1 MATKEAHRA
10 YKFRFYP
17 TKEQENNLI
26 QTWGCVRVVYN
37 KALEM
42 RTNAWYECQEKIGY
56 AETSSALT
64 EWKKTEELSFLKEV
78 AAVPLQQALRNLQS
92 AFCNFWNKRAK
103 YPRFKSLKKSR
114 LGLRYTK
121 AGVSVKNGE
130 VKLAKHTEPLNI
142 VWSREVDL
150 SSLISVTVS
159 CDRSGRWFISLLVSE
174 RIERKDITG
183 KSVGIDLGI
192 KDAIVTSYGSQY
204 NPNNMFNVKKK
215 EKVVKKRQKAL
226 SRKARGSKNREKA
239 RIKLAR
245 SHGKLADAKR
255 DWLHKTTTK
264 LVENFDVICIEDL
277 NVRGMTTAVRGKGR
291 SAKAGLN
298 RGILSN
304 NFGEF
309 RELLEYK
316 ANWYG
321 KEVVVIDRFYPS
333 SKRCSQCGKINQS
346 LTLQHRYWTCSCGI
360 HHDRD
365 INAALNIKAAGL
377 AVLACG
383 DGVRL

>member
-1 MATKEAHRA
+1 MTTKEIHRA

-26 QTWGCVRVVYN
+26 RTWGCARVVYN

-42 RTNAWYECQEKIGY
+42 RTDAWYERQESVGY

-64 EWKKTEELSFLKEV
+64 KWKKTKELSFLKEV
-78 AAVPLQQALRNLQS
+78 SSIPLQQALRNLQS
-92 AFCNFWNKRAK
+92 AFSNFWDKRAK
-103 YPRFKSLKKSR
+103 YPRFKSLKKSK
-114 LGLRYTK
+114 LSLRYTK
-121 AGVSVKNGE
+121 SGVSLKGGK
-130 VKLAKHTEPLNI
+130 VKLAKHSEPLNI
-142 VWSREVDL
+142 VWSRKVDL

-159 CDRSGRWFISLLVSE
+159 CDKAGRWFISFLVSE
-174 RIERKDITG
+174 HIESKPITG
-183 KSVGIDLGI
+183 KSVGIDLGV
-192 KDAIVTSYGSQY
+192 KDAVVTSSGSQY
-204 NPNNMFNVKKK
+204 NPSDMFNVKKK
-215 EKVVKKRQKAL
+215 QEMVKKYQKAL
-226 SRKARGSKNREKA
+226 SRKAKGSKNREKA
-239 RIKLAR
+239 KLKLAR
-245 SHGKLADAKR
+245 AHSKLADAKR

-264 LVENFDVICIEDL
+264 FVEKFDVICIEDL
-277 NVRGMTTAVRGKGR
+277 NVRGMTASVKGRGR

-316 ANWYG
+316 AGWYG

-333 SKRCSQCGKINQS
+333 SKRCNHCGKINQN
-346 LTLQHRYWTCSCGI
+346 LKLQHRHWTCDCGV

-365 INAALNIKAAGL
+365 VNAALNIKAAGL
-377 AVLACG
+377 AVLASG
-383 DGVRL
+383 D